1 MGAFEY
7 KYKNGAVHRVSAAVA
22 GPICQRLHD
31 AKILT
36 PKNLVDEA
44 RPEDSPLH
52 PEFDWDD
59 SIAAEKWREEQA
71 RQVIKTIIL
80 YESDTQNERIVK
92 LEEVSRE
99 EPEGFAGEDNTF
111 MTGDRAFVSTGERNH
126 RYVPIAVALT
136 NDEWKAN
143 LLKDAKK
150 DMQAFITKY
159 HRLAELANII
169 DNMNKFL
176 SA

>member
-1 MGAFEY
+1 MAAFEY
-7 KYKNGAVHRVSAAVA
+7 KYKTGAVHRVSAAIA
-22 GPICQRLHD
+22 GPICQKLHD
-31 AKILT
+31 NNILT
-36 PKNLVDEA
+36 PKNLVNEA

-80 YESDTQNERIVK
+80 YESDVQTEREVI
-92 LEEVSRE
+92 LEEVE
-99 EPEGFAGEDNTF
+99 TEDVVDSDNVF
-111 MTGDRAFVSTGERNH
+111 KSKDRAFVSTGERNH

-143 LLKDAKK
+143 LLKAARK
-150 DMQAFITKY
+150 DMQAFIVKY
-159 HRLAELANII
+159 HRLTELQNII
-169 DNMNKFL
+169 DHMNNFL

>member
-1 MGAFEY
+1 MAAFEY
-7 KYKNGAVHRVSAAVA
+7 KYKKGAVHRVSADIA

-31 AKILT
+31 SKTLT
-36 PKNLVDEA
+36 PKNLVEEA

-59 SIAAEKWREEQA
+59 TIAAEKWREEQA

-80 YESDTQNERIVK
+80 YESDINTERELI
-92 LEEVSRE
+92 LEEIKDE
-99 EPEGFAGEDNTF
+99 NDTFAIE
-111 MTGDRAFVSTGERNH
+111 DRAFVSTGEWNH

-136 NDEWKAN
+136 NEEWKAN
-143 LLKDAKK
+143 LLKAAKR

-159 HRLAELANII
+159 HRLTELANII
-169 DNMNKFL
+169 NDMNNFL

>member
-1 MGAFEY
+1 MTAQKPETV
-7 KYKNGAVHRVSAAVA
+7 N
-22 GPICQRLHD
+22 
-31 AKILT
+31 
-36 PKNLVDEA
+36 PKKEFDDSCVY
-44 RPEDSPLH
+44 SPLNG
-52 PEFDWDD
+52 
-59 SIAAEKWREEQA
+59 K
-71 RQVIKTIIL
+71 
-80 YESDTQNERIVK
+80 IVK